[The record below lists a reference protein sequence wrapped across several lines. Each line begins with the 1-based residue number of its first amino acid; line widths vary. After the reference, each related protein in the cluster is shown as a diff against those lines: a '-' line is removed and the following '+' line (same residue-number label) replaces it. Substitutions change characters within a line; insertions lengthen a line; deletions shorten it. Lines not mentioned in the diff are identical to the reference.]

1 MLNRQEV
8 QPQGQIEPNQ
18 VQGQNQSGAAS
29 GASQSADKVL
39 TFPNTKMPTF
49 PSTLKAIETHLEISE
64 ATLKN
69 KWFSQKIVPIY
80 EGYKCPTLRT
90 SEGVTEFGY
99 QAIQRFIQ
107 KVVKGSLDYEQY
119 AKQVRAALTP
129 IRPEPVEDEMFQ
141 SIKDLA
147 ENRATEQ
154 TAITLRN
161 AQALVQSNSTESVL
175 AALQQLVAQT
185 NQNQALLTEAEE
197 AEIRDR
203 ARRKALQTV
212 LIEQQ
217 ELAKV
222 QAALNPPKRVRE

>member
-1 MLNRQEV
+1 MEQ
-8 QPQGQIEPNQ
+8 
-18 VQGQNQSGAAS
+18 AS
-29 GASQSADKVL
+29 
-39 TFPNTKMPTF
+39 
-49 PSTLKAIETHLEISE
+49 
-64 ATLKN
+64 
-69 KWFSQKIVPIY
+69 
-80 EGYKCPTLRT
+80 
-90 SEGVTEFGY
+90 
-99 QAIQRFIQ
+99 
-107 KVVKGSLDYEQY
+107 
-119 AKQVRAALTP
+119 LTP

-141 SIKDLA
+141 AIKDLA

-175 AALQQLVAQT
+175 AALQQLIAQT

-222 QAALNPPKRVRE
+222 QAALNPPKHVGE

>member
-1 MLNRQEV
+1 
-8 QPQGQIEPNQ
+8 
-18 VQGQNQSGAAS
+18 
-29 GASQSADKVL
+29 
-39 TFPNTKMPTF
+39 
-49 PSTLKAIETHLEISE
+49 
-64 ATLKN
+64 
-69 KWFSQKIVPIY
+69 
-80 EGYKCPTLRT
+80 
-90 SEGVTEFGY
+90 
-99 QAIQRFIQ
+99 
-107 KVVKGSLDYEQY
+107 
-119 AKQVRAALTP
+119 
-129 IRPEPVEDEMFQ
+129 MFQ